1 MKTKISF
8 IIIFFTVFTFQ
19 SQVNTYSPYS
29 YFGLGSIQNSNST
42 YFLSMGGLSNSLAL
56 TTTTNFSNPASY
68 SFLNQ
73 TSFNFGFLTNITKLT
88 QYDIEQKN
96 NTTSLSNISLA
107 FPISNKSAIAV
118 GVFPAP
124 PATILPTQITGTPI
138 SKLRAIL
145 CLHRLS

>member
-88 QYDIEQKN
+88 QYEIEQKN

-107 FPISNKSAIAV
+107 FPISNTSALA
-118 GVFPAP
+118 
-124 PATILPTQITGTPI
+124 
-138 SKLRAIL
+138 R
-145 CLHRLS
+145 

>member
-8 IIIFFTVFTFQ
+8 IIIFFTVFTLQ

-42 YFLSMGGLSNSLAL
+42 YFLSMGGLSNSVAL

-88 QYDIEQKN
+88 QK
-96 NTTSLSNISLA
+96 TLSNVS
-107 FPISNKSAIAV
+107 
-118 GVFPAP
+118 
-124 PATILPTQITGTPI
+124 
-138 SKLRAIL
+138 
-145 CLHRLS
+145 